1 MSASSALDSK
11 RIVKNTL
18 YLYIRM
24 FIMMLVSLYT
34 SRLILDILGITD
46 FGVFNLI
53 AGIIVLF
60 SFISN
65 ASRTS
70 ILRFLNY
77 EIGKDNQS
85 EIRNIFNVSVITHI
99 FISIIVF
106 FISEFLGRWI
116 FDEYLN
122 IFVATRGVLWYN
134 FCRHDEPGA
143 CQES

>member
-85 EIRNIFNVSVITHI
+85 EIRNIFNVSVITCLLYT
-99 FISIIVF
+99 SP
-106 FISEFLGRWI
+106 SPR
-116 FDEYLN
+116 D
-122 IFVATRGVLWYN
+122 
-134 FCRHDEPGA
+134 C
-143 CQES
+143 S